1 MQETDQRG
9 NDLLWSSRLRYDRH
23 VGTLT
28 AHQHRWK
35 AGVDDK
41 GYTKVAQPSADRGA
55 VTVAQLQINH
65 RCREFGIV
73 RCEQASLKIPGCEN
87 ASTGRAQRRG
97 YFQCN
102 QWLILDDEDHTTGET
117 IL

>member
-1 MQETDQRG
+1 
-9 NDLLWSSRLRYDRH
+9 
-23 VGTLT
+23 
-28 AHQHRWK
+28 
-35 AGVDDK
+35 VDDK

-65 RCREFGIV
+65 RCGELGIV

-87 ASTGRAQRRG
+87 ASTRRAQRRG

-102 QWLILDDEDHTTGET
+102 KWFILDDEDYTSGEAT
-117 IL
+117 L